1 MRIMRRMLLVAG
13 KEKYK
18 FMCETKHKE
27 VAVSVIC
34 NTYNHGP
41 YIKDALEGFVSQKTN
56 FNYEVLIHDDA
67 STDNTADIIREY
79 ERKYPELIKPIYQK
93 ENQYSKGV
101 NITSTFHLP
110 RLKGRYVALCEGDDY
125 WTDSGKLQRQ
135 FDAMEAHPELDIC
148 AHTVSKVQASNSQ
161 FLCNI
166 APSDKETV
174 FSTEEVIAGG
184 GGFVATNSLFY
195 RRELLENQPEFR
207 KYCPLDYSLQI
218 HGALRGGMLYLP
230 DNMAIYRFLVA
241 GSWTRRIENKEY
253 ADAQRYIIKRML
265 DMVNEETENRY
276 ASVIHKAKLQLDFM
290 YYQNADDYKEL
301 HTGELRNLYNEQP
314 MSWKLKIYIKEHF
327 PWLLKLY
334 RKCMKEK
341 Q

>member
-1 MRIMRRMLLVAG
+1 MGEIQ
-13 KEKYK
+13 
-18 FMCETKHKE
+18 
-27 VAVSVIC
+27 VSIVC
-34 NTYNHGP
+34 NTYNHED
-41 YIKDALEGFVSQKTN
+41 YIRSALEGFVMQKTT
-56 FNYEVLIHDDA
+56 FPFEVLINDDA
-67 STDNTADIIREY
+67 STDNTANIIREY
-79 ERKYPELIKPIYQK
+79 EKKYPELIKPIYQT

-125 WTDSGKLQRQ
+125 WTDPEKLQKQ
-135 FDAMEAHPELDIC
+135 FDAMETHPELDIC
-148 AHTVSKVQASNSQ
+148 AHAVSKVQASNGQ
-161 FLCNI
+161 LLCNI
-166 APSDKETV
+166 APSDKEIV
-174 FSTEEVIAGG
+174 FSTEEVIAGS

-218 HGALRGGMLYLP
+218 HGSLRGGMLYLP
-230 DNMAIYRFLVA
+230 DNMAVYRFLVA

-253 ADAQRYIIKRML
+253 ADAQRYKIKRML

-276 ASVIHKAKLQLDFM
+276 ASVIHKAQLQLDFL

-301 HTGELRNLYNEQP
+301 HTGELRNLYNEQLV
-314 MSWKLKIYIKEHF
+314 SWKLKIYIKEHF